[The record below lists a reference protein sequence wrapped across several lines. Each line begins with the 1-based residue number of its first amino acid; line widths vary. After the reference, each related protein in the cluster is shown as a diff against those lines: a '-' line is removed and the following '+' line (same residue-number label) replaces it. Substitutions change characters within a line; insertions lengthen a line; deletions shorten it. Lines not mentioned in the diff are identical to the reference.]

1 MTYLSA
7 QGIEHRNLHSHNVL
21 ITKDWG
27 AKVLEITYEIITY
40 KRVDWKRGRGGC
52 PPFFFLFFDFG
63 RKKKRY
69 SVFKCFFCR
78 KGRNFV
84 GCALF
89 FFVSFCFK
97 RVIHGFFSRD
107 TYRLLVLGTRSRYH
121 LPIVPRVWPTCHY
134 VVGAPFPPESIL
146 TTAKLF
152 AVIPLSLTIGHD
164 SGCSTNP
171 GLPRGRPPLIPKGD
185 FFHFCLSFS
194 CRLIRVQ
201 SFFFLPIFF
210 LPIFFVDCLFF
221 TFVYHKLY

>member
-97 RVIHGFFSRD
+97 RVIHR
-107 TYRLLVLGTRSRYH
+107 
-121 LPIVPRVWPTCHY
+121 
-134 VVGAPFPPESIL
+134 
-146 TTAKLF
+146 
-152 AVIPLSLTIGHD
+152 
-164 SGCSTNP
+164 
-171 GLPRGRPPLIPKGD
+171 
-185 FFHFCLSFS
+185 
-194 CRLIRVQ
+194 
-201 SFFFLPIFF
+201 FFFLVIRIAFSVGNSVQIPPANRPSSLADMPLCSGRTLSPRKHFDNSEALRCHPSI
-210 LPIFFVDCLFF
+210 PHDWSR
-221 TFVYHKLY
+221 